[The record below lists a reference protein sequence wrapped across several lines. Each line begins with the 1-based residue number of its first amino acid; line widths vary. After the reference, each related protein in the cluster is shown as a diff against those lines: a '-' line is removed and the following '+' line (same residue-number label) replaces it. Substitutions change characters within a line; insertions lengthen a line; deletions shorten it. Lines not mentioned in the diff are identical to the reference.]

1 VVQALVILL
10 IGQAMAS
17 MDGSILAVAA
27 PSLKLSLGASGGQ
40 LQLIVAMYAL
50 AFGTLV
56 VTGARLGVTLGYR
69 RAFIWGL
76 AAFTAASLAA
86 GLAPSASA
94 LVVARAVQGA
104 AAALM
109 TPQVLSIIQLQYRAE
124 RRARAIGAYSM
135 ILAVGVAV
143 GQLLGGL
150 LTSLQLLPA
159 AWRPALLINAPVGAL
174 LLLGA
179 RRWLPAKEVGD
190 GQRLD
195 LGGVALLAVAL
206 LALVLPLTFGREA
219 HWPAWVWPSL
229 AVCGGAGVAFARL
242 ERALVDRRV
251 RPLLDVR
258 LLDLPGVGAGVLAV
272 LLIMACYSGFLIT
285 LTLFLQGEP
294 VAFSPLHAG
303 ATFAVY
309 ASGFATASLTW
320 ARMPARLQAK
330 LPVAGALAMGAALLG
345 VGLASAGGQW
355 SPVVTTPLLFAA
367 GIGHAWGFSPLANR
381 LTASVD
387 AANAADMSGFILT
400 ASLVGQVTGVA
411 GFTGI
416 YLSHAPGH
424 PGSGVAVTTGA
435 LAACALLTAACAR
448 AAVVR
453 GPAAVPGGD
462 AEAPKTTHATVPRQ
476 GVGQNHR

>member
-1 VVQALVILL
+1 MILL

-56 VTGARLGVTLGYR
+56 VTGARLGATLGYR
-69 RAFIWGL
+69 RVFIWGL

-94 LVVARAVQGA
+94 LVAARAVQGA

-109 TPQVLSIIQLQYRAE
+109 TPQVLSIIQLRYRAE

-159 AWRPALLINAPVGAL
+159 AWRPALLINAPIGAL

-179 RRWLPAKEVGD
+179 RRWLPAMEAGD

-206 LALVLPLTFGREA
+206 LALVLPLTFGRQA

-242 ERALVDRRV
+242 ERALVDRRL

-258 LLDLPGVGAGVLAV
+258 LVDLPGVGAGVLAV

-285 LTLFLQGEP
+285 LTLFLQSEP
-294 VAFSPLHAG
+294 LAFSPLHAG

-320 ARMPARLQAK
+320 TRMPARHQAK
-330 LPVAGALAMGAALLG
+330 LPAAGSLAMGAALLG

-355 SPVVTTPLLFAA
+355 SPRS
-367 GIGHAWGFSPLANR
+367 H
-381 LTASVD
+381 D
-387 AANAADMSGFILT
+387 AAAVRRRHRSCVGVL
-400 ASLVGQVTGVA
+400 ASRQPAHRVGWRRQRRRHERV
-411 GFTGI
+411 
-416 YLSHAPGH
+416 HPHRQPRRPGDRGGRLH
-424 PGSGVAVTTGA
+424 RHLPKS
-435 LAACALLTAACAR
+435 CAR
-448 AAVVR
+448 SSRIWVR
-453 GPAAVPGGD
+453 GDHRRARRLRA
-462 AEAPKTTHATVPRQ
+462 THRGVCESRRRAGPR
-476 GVGQNHR
+476 GRAGR